1 MATFVGDKSNAYTS
15 ELPATAF
22 FPLLKV
28 SEFQEQFGFL
38 ESESET
44 SITNMMIQNRVNV
57 HRQLKTLMDLHP
69 DLVSRSQELF
79 EDDTTGEVLYKQAVF
94 SFTASA
100 LIGKQMGTDATKEAA
115 DRQATLNDKA
125 ISLNIQGREAIDLI
139 LQTDTGYTVDL
150 I

>member
-1 MATFVGDKSNAYTS
+1 MATFIGDKSNAYTS

-28 SEFQEQFGFL
+28 SEFQELFGFL
-38 ESESET
+38 EKESEL
-44 SITNMMIQNRVNV
+44 SITNTMIQNRVTV
-57 HRQLKTLMDLHP
+57 HRQLNTLADLHP
-69 DLVSRSQELF
+69 NLVSVSQERF

-100 LIGKQMGTDATKEAA
+100 LIGKQMGIDATKEAA

-125 ISLNIQGREAIDLI
+125 ISLSIQAREAIDLL